1 MKKNNCLKAV
11 NVSRE
16 TTELLN
22 KFVVL
27 LKKWN
32 RSINLVSQSSI
43 SNIWERHI
51 LDSAQLGSFL
61 RFDKQTWVDFGSGAG
76 FPGIVIAV
84 IAKTNFPRVRVILIE
99 SDQRKAVFLREVS
112 RELNLNVL
120 TLSERIE
127 DCPRLNA
134 DIISARALAP
144 LKKLLVY
151 FDVHS
156 KIGCKGL
163 FIKGKNVGSELN
175 QVKVY
180 DKFNIE
186 IKPNIVN
193 SDGFIIEVDKKRKF

>member
-151 FDVHS
+151 ILKTSIQH
-156 KIGCKGL
+156 L
-163 FIKGKNVGSELN
+163 
-175 QVKVY
+175 
-180 DKFNIE
+180 
-186 IKPNIVN
+186 
-193 SDGFIIEVDKKRKF
+193 